1 MDASF
6 WTATAFVSFLA
17 LLAYLGVFKS
27 VIAGI
32 DARSEKIR
40 SDLAEAEALRDEA
53 RRVLAETQAKVKAAE
68 TDARAIVDQARKE
81 AESFAATSRKDFQEF
96 MARRRAMAEDRI
108 AQAEAQAIA
117 DVKAAA
123 ADVAIKASEIV
134 LSRELRGAKGEA
146 LISQRLQSVKSNLN

>member
-27 VIAGI
+27 LIAGI

-40 SDLAEAEALRDEA
+40 SDLADAEALRDEA
-53 RRVLAETQAKVKAAE
+53 RRVLSETQAKVKAAE
-68 TDARAIVDQARKE
+68 ADARAIVDQARKE
-81 AESFAATSRKDFQEF
+81 AEAYAATSRKDFQEF
-96 MARRRAMAEDRI
+96 MTRRRAMAEDRI

-123 ADVAIKASEIV
+123 ADIAIKASEIV
-134 LSRELRGAKGEA
+134 LSKELRGAKGEA
-146 LISQRLQSVKSNLN
+146 LIAQRLHSVKSNLN